1 MEIPRSWEDCITQL
15 ISAIHKPQVVFV
27 IGAPDVGKTTFC
39 CMLANAAVEA
49 GLLTMVI
56 DSDVGQSDIGPPTTI
71 GLGRVHRTIGDLSE
85 AEYVAGF
92 FVGHVS
98 PAGHLLPMV
107 VGTKLMVDKAIAHGA
122 QFIIVDTTGLVKGL
136 VGRELKLR
144 KVQLIKP
151 TSLVAIERGRELFHL
166 LVVLERLRWLR
177 IFRLDA
183 PASAKQRDK
192 ETRKSHREHKFRL
205 AFENAK
211 EAEIPLSEV
220 ALLNTWLGSGMPV
233 HQSFIAHLSE
243 LAETSVVH
251 AERCDDIGLLLTEES
266 IDETSRRW
274 IASRWGV
281 SEVITI
287 SLECMY
293 GLVLG
298 LHNANGEL
306 LCIALLV
313 GFDSSSKSLKVLM
326 PSHVSPKDVA
336 LVVFGRH
343 RVNPDGT
350 EIGSLSSQAL

>member
-1 MEIPRSWEDCITQL
+1 MEIPHSWEDCITQL
-15 ISAIHKPQVVFV
+15 VSDFHKPQIVFV

-49 GLLTMVI
+49 GLSTMII

-71 GLGRVHRTIGDLSE
+71 GLGRVHRMIGDLSE

-107 VGTKLMVDKAIAHGA
+107 VGTKLMVDKAIANGA

-136 VGRELKLR
+136 VGRELKLQ
-144 KVQLIKP
+144 KVRLIKP
-151 TSLVAIERGRELFHL
+151 TSLVAIERGRELLHL
-166 LVVLERLRWLR
+166 LVVLERLKWLR
-177 IFRLDA
+177 VFRLDA
-183 PASAKQRDK
+183 PATARQRDK

-205 AFENAK
+205 AFKDAK
-211 EAEIPLSEV
+211 EVEIPLSEV
-220 ALLNTWLGSGMPV
+220 ALLNTWLGSGVPV
-233 HQSFIAHLSE
+233 HQSFIAYLSE

-251 AERCDDIGLLLTEES
+251 AERCDDIGLLVIEEN
-266 IDETSRRW
+266 IDEISRKW

-281 SEVITI
+281 NDVITI
-287 SLECMY
+287 PLECIY

-298 LHNANGEL
+298 LHDANGEL

-313 GFDSSSKSLKVLM
+313 GFDASSKSLRVLM
-326 PSHVSPKDVA
+326 PSSVSPNDVA
-336 LVVFGRH
+336 LIVFGRH